1 MNRARHLKQ
10 TILLNTASGILLTLF
25 LTGCGKSQDPAALV
39 AEAAQYQQKGDSKAA
54 TIQLKNAL
62 QKDPE
67 NGEARFAL
75 GSIYADAGD
84 ALAAEKELQKA
95 ASLGVKS
102 ERVTPV
108 LGKVLMALGKY
119 QKVLDLTAPGAGS
132 AETVANLVLRGDA
145 LLALAKRD
153 EAKGAYQK
161 ALDRQPDS
169 SAALTGLAKIA
180 AVSNDMPGATRLVEL
195 ALQKNPADGDAWMF
209 KGDLMRATGRTDDAF
224 KAFDEAIKLQPE
236 NITPQIARATLNI
249 TAGKFAEAK
258 ADIDAVRKKKP
269 TSLLVFYTQ
278 ALLDFN
284 QGRNAEA
291 LAGLQQ
297 VLKSAPEHMPSLL
310 LAGAVQYALG
320 STEQAEQNLKKYLA
334 VNPDNLYAR
343 KLLASTLLK
352 NGNLDRASTVIS
364 DALKDAPQDPQLFM
378 IAGESS
384 LQNRD
389 YARATEYF
397 EKAGAIAPKAAI
409 VHTALGMSK
418 LGQGDDAKAVSELEL
433 AAGLDDKSAKAGS
446 LLVMTQLRLKQYD
459 KALES
464 VKALEKKQP
473 NDPMVQNLKGGV
485 YLGLKDLPMAR
496 SSFEKA
502 VAMSSTY
509 FPAIE
514 NLARLDLLEQHP
526 DAAKKRFETLLSID
540 KKNVAA
546 MTALAELAQA
556 RGQIAEATGWLEKA
570 VAENPAAL
578 QPSLRLGAHYLKIG
592 AKDKALTLSQ
602 KLYAS
607 NDINPAVLDLLGQ
620 SQAVNNDMPGA
631 LATFKRLASSAPKS
645 PAPQLRIASV
655 YASTQKWA
663 EAATALDSALKLQPD
678 NLEAQA
684 ALVSVYETQG
694 DFDAA
699 LKVARQVQKQRPK
712 QPVGYVLEGDIMMA
726 QKKPAMAQ
734 KPYEEA
740 LATGNVAAVMNK
752 LHAAM
757 MASGKEKEAD
767 ARITKYLRD
776 TPADVQTRVYFAS
789 SLFERHVNK
798 AAIEQYEIVL
808 KSAPQNPAV
817 LNNLAYAYQQEKDPR
832 ALDMAEQAFK
842 LAPANPVVMDT
853 LGWIL
858 VEKGNDARGLGLLQ
872 KASAATPGANDLH
885 LHLAIGLMKAGDKV
899 TARKELEQLAASKTY
914 SKADEARRL
923 LKEL

>member
-1 MNRARHLKQ
+1 MNRARDLKKA
-10 TILLNTASGILLTLF
+10 ILLNTASGIFLTLF
-25 LTGCGKSQDPAALV
+25 LTGCGKSQDTAALV
-39 AEAAQYQQKGDSKAA
+39 VEAAQYQQKGDSKAA
-54 TIQLKNAL
+54 IIQLKNAL

-75 GSIYADAGD
+75 GAIYADAGD

-102 ERVTPV
+102 DRVTPV
-108 LGKVLMALGKY
+108 LSKVLMALGKY
-119 QKVLDLTAPGAGS
+119 QKVLELTAPTAGVT
-132 AETVANLVLRGDA
+132 ETAATLALRGDA
-145 LLALAKRD
+145 LLAIGKRE
-153 EAKGAYQK
+153 EAKDAFQK

-169 SAALTGLAKIA
+169 SAALVGLAKVA
-180 AVSNDMPGATRLVEL
+180 AVGNDMQGATRFIDL
-195 ALQKNPADGDAWMF
+195 ALQKNTADGDAWMF
-209 KGDLMRATGRTDDAF
+209 KGDLMRANGRPDEAI
-224 KAFDEAIKLQPE
+224 KAFDEAIKLQPA

-249 TAGKFAEAK
+249 TSGKYAEAK
-258 ADIDAVRKKKP
+258 TDIDAARKKKP
-269 TSLLVFYTQ
+269 ASLLIFYTQ

-284 QGRNAEA
+284 QGKNAEA

-334 VNPDNLYAR
+334 ANPENLYAR

-364 DALKDAPQDPQLFM
+364 DALKEAPQDPQLFM
-378 IAGESS
+378 IAGESA

-397 EKAGAIAPKAAI
+397 EKAGAIAPKMAI

-418 LGQGDDAKAVSELEL
+418 LGQGEDAKAVSELEL
-433 AAGLDDKSAKAGS
+433 AAGLDEKSAKAGS

-464 VKALEKKQP
+464 VLALEKKQP

-485 YLGLKDLPMAR
+485 YLGLKNLPMAR

-502 VAMSSTY
+502 VTMTPTY

-514 NLARLDLLEQHP
+514 NLARLDLLDRHP
-526 DAAKKRFETLLSID
+526 EAAKKRFETLLAID

-556 RGQIAEATGWLEKA
+556 SGQTVEATTWFEKA
-570 VAENPAAL
+570 AAESPAAL
-578 QPSLRLGAHYLKIG
+578 PPSLRLGTHYLKIG
-592 AKDKALTLSQ
+592 AKEKALALAQ

-620 SQAVNNDMPGA
+620 SQAVSNDMPGA

-645 PAPQLRIASV
+645 PAAQLRIASIH
-655 YASTQKWA
+655 ASTQNWP
-663 EAATALDSALKLQPD
+663 EAIAALNNALKLQPD

-712 QPVGYVLEGDIMMA
+712 QAFGYVLEGDIMMA
-726 QKKPAMAQ
+726 QKKPALAQ
-734 KPYEEA
+734 KPYEQA
-740 LATGNVAAVMNK
+740 LATGNVNSVMSK
-752 LHAAM
+752 LHTAM
-757 MASGKEKEAD
+757 LASGKAKEAD
-767 ARITKYLRD
+767 ARIAKYLLD
-776 TPADVQTRVYFAS
+776 TPADMQTRVYFAS
-789 SLFERHVNK
+789 SLSARHDDK
-798 AAIEQYEIVL
+798 AAIEQYEIVA
-808 KSAPQNPAV
+808 KATPQNPAV

-832 ALDMAEQAFK
+832 ALDTAERALK
-842 LAPANPVVMDT
+842 LAPTNPVIMDT

-858 VEKGNDARGLGLLQ
+858 VERGNDARGLGLLQ
-872 KASAATPGANDLH
+872 KASSLTPGANDLH
-885 LHLAIGLMKAGDKV
+885 LHLAIALMKAGDKV
-899 TARKELEQLAASKTY
+899 NARKELEQLADSKTY